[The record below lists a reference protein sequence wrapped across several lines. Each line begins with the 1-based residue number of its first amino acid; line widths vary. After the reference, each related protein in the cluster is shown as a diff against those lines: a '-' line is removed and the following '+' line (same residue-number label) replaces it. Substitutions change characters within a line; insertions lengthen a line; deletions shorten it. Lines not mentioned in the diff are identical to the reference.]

1 MLERPD
7 LADATVADYAR
18 AGWDLVVGD
27 VRFMPV
33 GYDISAWA
41 YDVRTSAGDRY
52 FLKVRLGST
61 DPAAVLVP
69 QFLRD
74 TGIPQVVAPIATAT
88 GEPWLRVDGYQL
100 LLYPFVTGTTAATAG
115 LTDDQW
121 REFGSFLGALH
132 SAVLPDT
139 LAALVRAETF
149 VCPEAE
155 GTRRLAARIKGEFF
169 SDPVQRE
176 LAEFWLDHV
185 DEIAALADRVE
196 RLGDLAR
203 EQELPHVLCHA
214 DIHGGNILVNDAG
227 GLSIVD
233 WDAPMLAARERDLM
247 FAVGTKM
254 GDRPVTTAQ
263 QAMFA
268 QGYGPVDVNWPALAF
283 YRYQR
288 VVEDIFEFARSVLR
302 EEATEESRRDDLGW
316 FRQQFAPCDA
326 ADIARSSDSH
336 LNISW

>member
-1 MLERPD
+1 M
-7 LADATVADYAR
+7 ADATVADYVR
-18 AGWDLVVGD
+18 AGWDLAVAE

-33 GYDISAWA
+33 GYDTSAWA
-41 YDVRTSAGDRY
+41 YDVRTGAGDRH

-61 DPAAVLVP
+61 NPAAVLVA

-74 TGIPQVVAPIATAT
+74 SGTPQVVAGIATT
-88 GEPWLRVDGYQL
+88 GGEPWLQVDGYQL

-115 LTDDQW
+115 LTDGQW

-132 SAVLPDT
+132 SAVLPDR
-139 LAALVRAETF
+139 LSALVPADTF

-155 GTRRLAARIKGEFF
+155 GTRELAALIRQQQF

-176 LAEFWLDHV
+176 LAEFWLDHD
-185 DEIAALADRVE
+185 DEIAALASRVE

-203 EQELPHVLCHA
+203 DQGLPFVLCHA
-214 DIHGGNILVNDAG
+214 DIHGGNILVDDAG
-227 GLSIVD
+227 GLSVVD
-233 WDAPMLAARERDLM
+233 WDAPMLAPRERDLM

-254 GDRPVTTAQ
+254 GGRPVTTTQ

-268 QGYGPVDVNWPALAF
+268 RGYGPVDVNSPALAF

-302 EEATEESRRDDLGW
+302 EEASEESMRDDLSW
-316 FRQQFAPCDA
+316 FRQQFAPGDA
-326 ADIARSSDSH
+326 ADIARSSDRH
-336 LNISW
+336 LDINR